1 MIQLVGRDIAIE
13 IEEEEDDAPPSDRN
27 ADKEES
33 GVEEEV
39 AGGSGP
45 GHVRNLP
52 QEDGSSSSPTPW
64 LAAPATQASS
74 ETAPRF
80 RKYESCSGERVR

>member
-1 MIQLVGRDIAIE
+1 MI
-13 IEEEEDDAPPSDRN
+13 DRN
-27 ADKEES
+27 ADKEEL

-64 LAAPATQASS
+64 LAAPGY
-74 ETAPRF
+74 PG
-80 RKYESCSGERVR
+80 K

>member
-1 MIQLVGRDIAIE
+1 MIHLVGRDIAIE
-13 IEEEEDDAPPSDRN
+13 IEEEEDDAPLSDRN

-33 GVEEEV
+33 GVKEEV

-52 QEDGSSSSPTPW
+52 QEDE
-64 LAAPATQASS
+64 AAAVLLLGWRLRATQASS

>member
-13 IEEEEDDAPPSDRN
+13 IEEEDDAPPSDRN

-64 LAAPATQASS
+64 LLGI
-74 ETAPRF
+74 F
-80 RKYESCSGERVR
+80 RPFLHKTVKQKFLRINH

>member
-45 GHVRNLP
+45 GLTRQVGKLP
-52 QEDGSSSSPTPW
+52 QDFGSTN
-64 LAAPATQASS
+64 LATVL
-74 ETAPRF
+74 R
-80 RKYESCSGERVR
+80 

>member
-27 ADKEES
+27 ADKEE
-33 GVEEEV
+33 
-39 AGGSGP
+39 
-45 GHVRNLP
+45 
-52 QEDGSSSSPTPW
+52 
-64 LAAPATQASS
+64 LAARDLGMSEICPKRTEAAAVLLLGWRLRATQASS

>member
-64 LAAPATQASS
+64 LAAPGYPGQ
-74 ETAPRF
+74 
-80 RKYESCSGERVR
+80 

>member
-64 LAAPATQASS
+64 LAAQASS
-74 ETAPRF
+74 GTSRF